1 MLKELLTLNIFGF
14 FLIFARIGTA
24 ITVLPGF
31 SSPFVNMRA
40 RLGIALAISFVL
52 GPILAQRLPG
62 LPATMGGLGVL
73 LVGEA
78 VIGAFLGTMALVLMG
93 SLQTAGTIIAYVSSM
108 ANAFIQD
115 PIAQQQSSLVAGF
128 LSTMG
133 ILVVFVTDT
142 HHLMLSALIDSYTLF
157 VPGQELALGDIAEVI
172 GRRVMDAFA
181 LGVQLSPPLII
192 TGFVYYL
199 GLGLLSRLMPAM
211 QVFFIGLPIQ
221 IAIQISVFS
230 LTLSTIMLVFL
241 TRFKEGYEVFLAP

>member
-14 FLIFARIGTA
+14 FLIFARIGA
-24 ITVLPGF
+24 AVTVMPGF
-31 SSPFVNMRA
+31 SAPYVNVRA

-52 GPILAQRLPG
+52 GPILAQHLPG
-62 LPATMGGLGVL
+62 LPATPAELGVL
-73 LVGEA
+73 LAGEA
-78 VIGAFLGTMALVLMG
+78 IIGAFLGTMALILMG

-115 PIAQQQSSLVAGF
+115 PIAQQQSSLISGF

-133 ILVVFVTDT
+133 ILLVFVTDT
-142 HHLMLSALIDSYTLF
+142 HHLMLTALMDSYSLF
-157 VPGQELALGDIAEVI
+157 VPGQALALGDIAQVM

-181 LGVQLSPPLII
+181 LGVQLSSPLII

-211 QVFFIGLPIQ
+211 QVFFIGMPVQ
-221 IAIQISVFS
+221 IAMQISVFA
-230 LTLSTIMLVFL
+230 LTLSTMMMVFL
-241 TRFKEGYEVFLAP
+241 SRFEEGYEVFLAP